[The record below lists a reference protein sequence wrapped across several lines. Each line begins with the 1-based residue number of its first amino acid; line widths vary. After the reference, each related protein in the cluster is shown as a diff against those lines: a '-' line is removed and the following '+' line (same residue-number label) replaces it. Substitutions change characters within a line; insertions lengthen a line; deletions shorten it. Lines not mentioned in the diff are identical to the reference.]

1 MAINKKTPKKSAA
14 KKAPGPTKPLP
25 STKPVWQKLFVK
37 GGTVLLLNAP
47 AGFEQHF
54 TGSPAATVTRS
65 AAKAET
71 ILVFADSA
79 VQLDATLPAALVAL
93 GPASTLWVV
102 YRKGDK
108 VFHRDV
114 IAKQVTT
121 HGLTGVAMI
130 AIDDAL
136 SALRVKPG

>member
-1 MAINKKTPKKSAA
+1 MAINKKTARQ
-14 KKAPGPTKPLP
+14 

-47 AGFEQHF
+47 PGFKQHF
-54 TGSPAATVTRS
+54 AGSPAAKVARRAS
-65 AAKAET
+65 KAET
-71 ILVFADSA
+71 IVVFADSA
-79 VQLDATLPAALVAL
+79 VQLDATLPAALIAL
-93 GPASTLWVV
+93 GPTSTLWVV

-114 IAKQVTT
+114 IANQVTA

-136 SALRVKPG
+136 SALRVKPGKPLPAS